1 MSHSNAASGVGRRKR
16 LPLEFLHFR
25 LHEVMI
31 WFVSG
36 HEPRLGRRA
45 VGPSGNP
52 YRNVETSVAGGT
64 ACPTLEALPLALA
77 LSLVADLLLGRSAC
91 HTSGPFGL
99 RRCLLARRALQLL
112 AFCLVGNCLRI
123 HQLLFSPAYFSIS
136 FLRPK
141 RGKLTVILASSP
153 SPSRR
158 TTVPAPY
165 LGCSTIMPARIL
177 RGAGGPIGPGGA
189 AAGLAAPLTGAPIGP
204 GGGGNFGAMGAGGR
218 CGAAIGLLAAL
229 NGSPRSPKNCGMFST
244 EL

>member
-91 HTSGPFGL
+91 HTCGPFGL

-123 HQLLFSPAYFSIS
+123 HQLLFSPANFSIS

-158 TTVPAPY
+158 TTVPVPY
-165 LGCSTIMPARIL
+165 LGCSTIMPARIP
-177 RGAGGPIGPGGA
+177 RGGGGPTGATGSLAALPTGAPMGPGGR
-189 AAGLAAPLTGAPIGP
+189 
-204 GGGGNFGAMGAGGR
+204 GNLGAMGAGGR

-229 NGSPRSPKNCGMFST
+229 KGNP
-244 EL
+244 

>member
-1 MSHSNAASGVGRRKR
+1 MLSM
-16 LPLEFLHFR
+16 PLEFRHFR

-91 HTSGPFGL
+91 HTCGPFGL

-123 HQLLFSPAYFSIS
+123 HQLLFSPANFSIS

-158 TTVPAPY
+158 TTVPVPY
-165 LGCSTIMPARIL
+165 LGCSTVMPARAPL
-177 RGAGGPIGPGGA
+177 RGGA
-189 AAGLAAPLTGAPIGP
+189 AGKGLVRGAFPKPDLGSGVGGVFREVDGAGLGA
-204 GGGGNFGAMGAGGR
+204 
-218 CGAAIGLLAAL
+218 LAAL
-229 NGSPRSPKNCGMFST
+229 DASNGMPRSPKNCEMFSM
-244 EL
+244 ELYVLAVC